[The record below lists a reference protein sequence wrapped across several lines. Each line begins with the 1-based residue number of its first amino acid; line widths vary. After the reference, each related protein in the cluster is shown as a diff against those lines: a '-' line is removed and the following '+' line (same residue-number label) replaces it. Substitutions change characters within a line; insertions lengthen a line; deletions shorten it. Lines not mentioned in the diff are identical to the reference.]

1 VSDGPD
7 RPWPEDPNTGGG
19 QPPAGQPPAG
29 QPPAGQ
35 PPAGQP
41 PAPSGGTAPGYGAT
55 PPPDPNAAPP
65 TGSGGPPP
73 TGSGGPP
80 PAGYGGPP
88 PGAPQVGMP
97 TATAGLG
104 ARIGARILD
113 VLIVGIPAGIILS
126 IIFRLNTTGW
136 IVSAVVSLLW
146 FGYFV
151 LMESNRGATIGKGL
165 LNLRVVGADGQ
176 PPSIEQAAKRNVWM
190 LFGLIPL
197 IGGLISFIAVI
208 AIIVTISTDAANRGY
223 HDQFAETAV
232 MR

>member
-7 RPWPEDPNTGGG
+7 RPWPENPDAGGS
-19 QPPAGQPPAG
+19 
-29 QPPAGQ
+29 Q

-65 TGSGGPPP
+65 AGSGGPPV
-73 TGSGGPP
+73 GYGGPP
-80 PAGYGGPP
+80 PAGYSGPP
-88 PGAPQVGMP
+88 PAAPQVGMP

-104 ARIGARILD
+104 ARIGARLLD
-113 VLIVGIPAGIILS
+113 GLIVGLPASIILGL
-126 IIFRLNTTGW
+126 IFRLDTTGW
-136 IVSAVVSLLW
+136 IVSAIVSLLW

-151 LMESNRGATIGKGL
+151 LMESNQGATVGKRL
-165 LNLRVVGADGQ
+165 LNLRVVGADGT
-176 PPSIEQAAKRNVWM
+176 PPSIEQAAKRNIWM
-190 LFGLIPL
+190 LFGLIPTFL
-197 IGGLISFIAVI
+197 GGLISFVAVI
-208 AIIVTISTDAANRGY
+208 AIIVTIATNEANRGV

>member
-7 RPWPEDPNTGGG
+7 RPWTDDPNAGG
-19 QPPAGQPPAG
+19 AGQPPAG
-29 QPPAGQ
+29 GTPPSGG
-35 PPAGQP
+35 PP
-41 PAPSGGTAPGYGAT
+41 PSGGTPPSGGPPPSGGNAPGYGA
-55 PPPDPNAAPP
+55 PPPMDPNAAPP
-65 TGSGGPPP
+65 AGSGGQPPV
-73 TGSGGPP
+73 
-80 PAGYGGPP
+80 GYGGPP

-113 VLIVGIPAGIILS
+113 GLIVGLPASIILGLV
-126 IIFRLNTTGW
+126 FRLNTTSW
-136 IVSAVVSLLW
+136 IASAIVSLLW

-151 LMESNRGATIGKGL
+151 LMESNRGATVGKGL

-190 LFGLIPL
+190 LIGLIPTFL
-197 IGGLISFIAVI
+197 GGLLSFAAVI
-208 AIIVTISTDAANRGY
+208 AIIVTISSNAANRGI